1 MSTGSNMDVLDG
13 AAGSG
18 LRPRPTPQRPR
29 SKTEKPPH
37 AHAAASLLKRRQSF
51 SHAGQHQ
58 QGYLLESSEITEVSA
73 KHFIIEQLL
82 SSPGSLPPPLS
93 TEQVQRNADTM
104 DHSYI
109 KKIPQS
115 LITAPGP
122 DGQLLRKGL
131 LSGATI
137 VFFTP
142 GYEGK
147 RFIYEH
153 AKELGVSTVI
163 IDAAG
168 SWAERLVAEGVIK
181 KFIALNMEQD
191 SEMVLSDALAAIHAL
206 KDDPLTGTP
215 IGITTFSEL
224 SVPLVARLCNILG
237 LPSSSAEAVDVAR
250 NKHTTRRAMKD
261 AGLATVANSLIK
273 TETDIPEAVKAVGF
287 PAVLKPISGAASLG
301 VKKVYD
307 EAGLYAGF
315 AEVKAEMENTIVT
328 SGALVKGS
336 PSEANLEVAMM
347 NHAPAAAEKPQHH
360 LPDVVFMLEE
370 YLDGAEV
377 DVDIV
382 LYGGEAQYTVVVD
395 NGPTIEPYFNETW
408 GLCPSRLPE
417 AQQAELREL
426 GVASLKACGFTQ
438 GVFHVEL
445 KYTSR
450 GPRLIEI
457 NARMGGGQVRET
469 HRRVYGVD
477 LVEETLFA
485 CVGIPCRP
493 HKADPPLCHLA
504 YNYVNAQRSGRVTD
518 MTAVRKLDALPN
530 VVYAKPLVK
539 EGDVIVGPEE
549 GMPTWIADIMVSTQE
564 AEQALQ
570 TVLHLSESLM
580 IGTEPVKSTS

>member
-1 MSTGSNMDVLDG
+1 MR
-13 AAGSG
+13 A
-18 LRPRPTPQRPR
+18 Q
-29 SKTEKPPH
+29 
-37 AHAAASLLKRRQSF
+37 
-51 SHAGQHQ
+51 
-58 QGYLLESSEITEVSA
+58 
-73 KHFIIEQLL
+73 
-82 SSPGSLPPPLS
+82 
-93 TEQVQRNADTM
+93 
-104 DHSYI
+104 
-109 KKIPQS
+109 
-115 LITAPGP
+115 
-122 DGQLLRKGL
+122 
-131 LSGATI
+131 
-137 VFFTP
+137 
-142 GYEGK
+142 
-147 RFIYEH
+147 
-153 AKELGVSTVI
+153 
-163 IDAAG
+163 AAG

-360 LPDVVFMLEE
+360 LPDVVFMCGSARSASDSRRRARPVARAPSRAPLIALAAPSRTPRHAACRRRLEE

-417 AQQAELREL
+417 AQQAELRVRAAPQPARSSSARRRPL
-426 GVASLKACGFTQ
+426 ARRRARAFARRSASRRVSARAPSRALAGARGREPQ
-438 GVFHVEL
+438 GV
-445 KYTSR
+445 
-450 GPRLIEI
+450 RLH
-457 NARMGGGQVRET
+457 A
-469 HRRVYGVD
+469 
-477 LVEETLFA
+477 
-485 CVGIPCRP
+485 
-493 HKADPPLCHLA
+493 
-504 YNYVNAQRSGRVTD
+504 GRVS
-518 MTAVRKLDALPN
+518 R
-530 VVYAKPLVK
+530 
-539 EGDVIVGPEE
+539 
-549 GMPTWIADIMVSTQE
+549 
-564 AEQALQ
+564 
-570 TVLHLSESLM
+570 
-580 IGTEPVKSTS
+580 